1 MFFYKRLLPLFA
13 AALLSGC
20 GAAASPARDAAQPAA
35 WNEQALM
42 DTCAAALE
50 AIRASDFDALYA
62 KAASLEQ
69 SLPPQKLSEQWA
81 ALSAS
86 ARAYSGTQTM
96 ETKTTE
102 SGAQVQV
109 TSIHARYNILSTF
122 SFSDSGT
129 ITALSMRLA
138 PLTVAPASGRMW
150 EEFPITLGYDPQK
163 QLNGMLTLPRNVEK
177 PPVAIL
183 VAGSGPQG
191 MDSLIGAANNRP
203 MADLAQGLAEH
214 GIASIRYDKRSY
226 AYPEDV
232 VDIQTE
238 YLFDFKDAVRFAL
251 EDPRV
256 DGGRLYLIGHSQ
268 GGMLSPKLAQDNPQV
283 RGVVSLGGTLRR
295 IEDLILEQTVTRLSQ
310 DTTQTDEQKNAQ
322 IAKTQAELQRV
333 RGLTEDS
340 AADRM
345 QILLGYPASYWISL
359 NAIDQAAIARDL
371 ALPMLIMQ
379 GDNDFQVL
387 YEKDFTFWQQVLAG
401 REDVTF
407 RHYAGLSHVF
417 MPGSRDRFDS
427 SSYDPPAKMDRQ
439 VISDIAGWILSQP

>member
-20 GAAASPARDAAQPAA
+20 GAAASPAPDAAQPAA
-35 WNEQALM
+35 WNKQALM

-50 AIRASDFDALYA
+50 AIRASDFDAFYA
-62 KAASLEQ
+62 RAASLEQ

-256 DGGRLYLIGHSQ
+256 DGGRVYLIGHSQ
-268 GGMLSPKLAQDNPQV
+268 GGMLSP
-283 RGVVSLGGTLRR
+283 
-295 IEDLILEQTVTRLSQ
+295 
-310 DTTQTDEQKNAQ
+310 
-322 IAKTQAELQRV
+322 
-333 RGLTEDS
+333 
-340 AADRM
+340 
-345 QILLGYPASYWISL
+345 
-359 NAIDQAAIARDL
+359 
-371 ALPMLIMQ
+371 
-379 GDNDFQVL
+379 
-387 YEKDFTFWQQVLAG
+387 
-401 REDVTF
+401 
-407 RHYAGLSHVF
+407 
-417 MPGSRDRFDS
+417 
-427 SSYDPPAKMDRQ
+427 
-439 VISDIAGWILSQP
+439 